1 MHKNNSFANRYLV
14 SIIIATRNAEE
25 QISECLD
32 SVKKYA
38 PENVE
43 IVIVDGGSEDG
54 TLSILTQYGI
64 SNFISEKDQGIYDA
78 FNKGIRRAN
87 GQWFY
92 FLGSDDRLLP
102 GFGNMLQNLKEIH
115 TIYYGNTEAI
125 YLENR
130 TIPYHLLSGKF
141 DKYRLAKYPVNHQTV
156 FYPASVFE
164 KYSYDIRYRVFADYA
179 LNLQLW
185 GDRQFKI
192 QYIPVKVA
200 LYNMTGFS
208 SSLVDETFKN
218 DKSSLIRKNLGL
230 AVWLRYRFK
239 KFKKQMKGED
249 WY

>member
-115 TIYYGNTEAI
+115 I
-125 YLENR
+125 
-130 TIPYHLLSGKF
+130 
-141 DKYRLAKYPVNHQTV
+141 
-156 FYPASVFE
+156 
-164 KYSYDIRYRVFADYA
+164 
-179 LNLQLW
+179 LQLAYC
-185 GDRQFKI
+185 KI
-192 QYIPVKVA
+192 MLITRIVHTEQHRRYQSQYYPKHC
-200 LYNMTGFS
+200 
-208 SSLVDETFKN
+208 SLG
-218 DKSSLIRKNLGL
+218 IY
-230 AVWLRYRFK
+230 AVMY
-239 KFKKQMKGED
+239 M
-249 WY
+249 YS